1 MKNPIKF
8 NHSKKS
14 IGEAFGVKIEELD
27 EMQKVITEV
36 LLSSDDGRLSN
47 LFELII
53 EKVSFDMNASHMILL
68 GYYFAEVKEKLDS
81 IQALKQ
87 IKKIVEAQQKDEKR
101 DTGVINRL
109 KELLS

>member
-8 NHSKKS
+8 NHNKKS
-14 IGEAFGVKIEELD
+14 IGEAFGVKKEETD
-27 EMQKVITEV
+27 EMQKVITAA

-53 EKVSFDMNASHMILL
+53 KKVSFDMNASHMILL

-87 IKKIVEAQQKDEKR
+87 IKKIVKAKQEHEKK